1 MKIVIYTS
9 FDCLIKVDEEEIFLD
24 QNQHLELNSFSSFHV
39 FPVGKNKKFSFNV
52 NLNDQ
57 ENSFYRIIKQENKTL
72 VFLLDGTYVENSNI
86 YNIYTNGQN
95 TTIEVASQSIS
106 FYSEKK
112 KKTLFF
118 PSDITNANCGKLATL
133 IFVKFKSNDK
143 YHLALYNNNTNMSKV
158 FTGEEIELADN
169 SFSIISNE
177 DCVGKTKLSFFVD
190 KEGLKHKD
198 SSILTFASPPEEL
211 LPLYFLNAVKVKD
224 YALAH
229 TLLSPDL
236 QCSLSQ
242 NGLKDFFGHISF
254 IKPMDTTTI
263 FAISNNK
270 SLIYSF
276 STRNGKVCEIDD
288 GQ

>member
-9 FDCLIKVDEEEIFLD
+9 FDCLIKVGEEKIFLD
-24 QNQHLELNSFSSFHV
+24 QNQHLELDSFLSCQV

-72 VFLLDGTYVENSNI
+72 VFLLDGTYVENADV
-86 YNIYTNGQN
+86 YNVYANSQS

-106 FYSEKK
+106 FYSKKK

-133 IFVKFKSNDK
+133 IFVKFQSDGK
-143 YHLALYNNNTNMSKV
+143 YHLALYNNKTNMSKV
-158 FTGEEIELADN
+158 FTGERIELTND
-169 SFSIISNE
+169 SFSITTNE
-177 DCVGKTKLSFFVD
+177 DCVGKTEQKFFVD
-190 KEGLKHKD
+190 KEGLKHQA
-198 SSILTFASPPEEL
+198 SSILAFTSPPEEL
-211 LPLYFLNAVKVKD
+211 LPLYFINAVKVKD
-224 YALAH
+224 YAFAH
-229 TLLSPDL
+229 SLLSPDL
-236 QCSLSQ
+236 QSSLSE
-242 NGLKDFFGHISF
+242 NGIKEFFGNISY
-254 IKPMDTTTI
+254 IKSLNTTNI